1 MHINRCIS
9 NGRPKLSFVR
19 MPEATTF
26 GADEDRALWQA
37 VDALAVA
44 LSFYIDVRV
53 LGRRLDV
60 RVV

>member
-1 MHINRCIS
+1 
-9 NGRPKLSFVR
+9 LSFVR

-26 GADEDRALWQA
+26 GADEGQALSQA
-37 VDALAVA
+37 VDALATA